1 MAKQR
6 ATEEGAEGRGGGSAL
21 LYYVEHNKTHTSC
34 LPLPSSLL
42 LPFPTAVSD
51 NCVTAC

>member
-34 LPLPSSLL
+34 PSPPPYPSLSPLRSLII
-42 LPFPTAVSD
+42 V
-51 NCVTAC
+51 